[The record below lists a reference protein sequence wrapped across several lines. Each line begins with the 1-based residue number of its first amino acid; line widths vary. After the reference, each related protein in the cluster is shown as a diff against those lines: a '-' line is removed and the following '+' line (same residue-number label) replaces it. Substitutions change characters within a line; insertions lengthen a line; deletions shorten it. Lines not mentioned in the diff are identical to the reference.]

1 MSGGSMAFDHE
12 SDSDCAADSDLDAV
26 LDLLESDLEFDDEA
40 MADETSD
47 DGDMPPDGMPPEGMD
62 RLHFK
67 GYKHAPPLHRV
78 AGKQPPASP
87 QLKLPKRVVRRASD
101 IKAETLG
108 LHGIFFRR
116 MVALAVPGWFFK
128 IIYLL
133 RRMPT
138 LHLEESAE
146 AIEFYAGRRTVQR
159 AFAVEGHQ
167 ALAFDKSYHASHDFC
182 TDLGFLHA
190 IMLCLYLRARGL
202 SFWATVCSTWVF
214 MSRSS
219 VHRSEAQPLGCTRFE
234 CVREANLMVSR
245 MVLLIRFLA
254 GKFCQFALEQPAT
267 SLMDKT
273 PRMKALSRCPKH
285 LLNGPWTK
293 CQTYMAAYGTPIHKP
308 TSLWSSG
315 TWILDL
321 IRSLPQ
327 NFQQRVKVTSKKVKN
342 GKIAVTGNKV
352 ELKESQG
359 YTDQF
364 GRAVMKAFVKA
375 KQSASEMDAASFD
388 VDSEDELTNDPWDDC
403 MPAGVMKL
411 LKARTLREPW

>member
-1 MSGGSMAFDHE
+1 
-12 SDSDCAADSDLDAV
+12 
-26 LDLLESDLEFDDEA
+26 
-40 MADETSD
+40 
-47 DGDMPPDGMPPEGMD
+47 
-62 RLHFK
+62 
-67 GYKHAPPLHRV
+67 
-78 AGKQPPASP
+78 
-87 QLKLPKRVVRRASD
+87 
-101 IKAETLG
+101 
-108 LHGIFFRR
+108 
-116 MVALAVPGWFFK
+116 
-128 IIYLL
+128 
-133 RRMPT
+133 
-138 LHLEESAE
+138 
-146 AIEFYAGRRTVQR
+146 
-159 AFAVEGHQ
+159 
-167 ALAFDKSYHASHDFC
+167 
-182 TDLGFLHA
+182 
-190 IMLCLYLRARGL
+190 
-202 SFWATVCSTWVF
+202 
-214 MSRSS
+214 
-219 VHRSEAQPLGCTRFE
+219 
-234 CVREANLMVSR
+234 
-245 MVLLIRFLA
+245 
-254 GKFCQFALEQPAT
+254 
-267 SLMDKT
+267 MDKT

-342 GKIAVTGNKV
+342 GKVAVTGNKV